1 MLDSVQEKSEKKKGA
16 WIPALLAY
24 GIYLAGIDLRGEA
37 LAALELLLWGV
48 IPLLWGLKKKLKK
61 VEKSA

>member
-1 MLDSVQEKSEKKKGA
+1 MLDSVQEKSEKKKGV
-16 WIPALLAY
+16 WISALLAY
-24 GIYLAGIDLRGEA
+24 GIYLTGIDIRGEA

-48 IPLLWGLKKKLKK
+48 IPLLCGLKKKLKK

>member
-1 MLDSVQEKSEKKKGA
+1 MLDSVQEKSEKKKDA
-16 WIPALLAY
+16 WISALLAY
-24 GIYLAGIDLRGEA
+24 GIYLTGIDIRGEA